1 MANKAKWLKTLIG
14 RKKFLAILFWMI
26 FEKKWC
32 LKNLRFFYVA
42 LTLTNLKNT
51 HFKFKCQNPP
61 PTPSSSHRRSLLV
74 RKFCRLQ
81 KIRLIKTLIKIRLL
95 KKNANA
101 SICIS
106 CLTFSQLTEP
116 HIDSLKQKSWA
127 EKEWGVF
134 PPLPNPCDQVQFNSF
149 TFLWLFHFQILLR
162 NRIFSSLS
170 LSSTWSGPR

>member
-1 MANKAKWLKTLIG
+1 VANKAKWLKTLIG
-14 RKKFLAILFWMI
+14 RKKFLAVLCWMI

-32 LKNLRFFYVA
+32 LINPRFFYVA

-51 HFKFKCQNPP
+51 HFELCKTPP
-61 PTPSSSHRRSLLV
+61 PTPSSSHRCSLLV

-81 KIRLIKTLIKIRLL
+81 KIRLIKTPIKIRLL

-134 PPLPNPCDQVQFNSF
+134 PPLPNPCDQVHFNSF
-149 TFLWLFHFQILLR
+149 TFLWLFHFPFLLR

-170 LSSTWSGPR
+170 